1 MQAVMT
7 YAETGISFDSS
18 EVRSAL
24 SACAIGA
31 W

>member
-1 MQAVMT
+1 MHAVMT

-18 EVRSAL
+18 EVRSTL
-24 SACAIGA
+24 SVWEIGA